1 MREMNETYYCPVCGY
16 DQLVEPPANHS
27 ICSCCGTHFGYHD
40 VGHSWSELR
49 EKWLLKGAP
58 WFSHAVPRPARWN
71 ALEQLQRLA
80 DIEAV
85 RVSADSDVTKT
96 TKVVIKRPLAAA

>member
-1 MREMNETYYCPVCGY
+1 MKRQFYCPVCGY
-16 DQLVEPPANHS
+16 DQLDEPPANHN

-40 VGHSWSELR
+40 VGHSWAELR
-49 EKWLLKGAP
+49 ERWLLKGAP
-58 WFSHAVPRPARWN
+58 WFSHAISRPAQWN

-85 RVSADSDVTKT
+85 LVSVEDSAAT
-96 TKVVIKRPLAAA
+96 TTTEVVIKRPLAAA